1 MGKSAVIFVER
12 ATPATLTELKDA
24 LSNSI
29 LSVRDPW
36 SIDFRTYRC
45 SIKNLPADVS
55 KLMYSITFHHHGRQT
70 VLIKDN
76 SAMVTTAAAADIPPA
91 LVFNGSSTGVP
102 ESMDTILS
110 SKLSNIWMQRQLI
123 KGDAGETLIL
133 DGLTVRLVNLFS
145 STGFKGLLIEL
156 QADEAGEFE
165 TKIAGIE
172 GHLAEIRAKDY
183 KTSSDSLGPDTSN
196 EICDLAYQY
205 VRALEL

>member
-1 MGKSAVIFVER
+1 
-12 ATPATLTELKDA
+12 
-24 LSNSI
+24 
-29 LSVRDPW
+29 
-36 SIDFRTYRC
+36 
-45 SIKNLPADVS
+45 
-55 KLMYSITFHHHGRQT
+55 
-70 VLIKDN
+70 
-76 SAMVTTAAAADIPPA
+76 
-91 LVFNGSSTGVP
+91 
-102 ESMDTILS
+102 
-110 SKLSNIWMQRQLI
+110 MQRQLI

>member
-1 MGKSAVIFVER
+1 MER

-76 SAMVTTAAAADIPPA
+76 SAMVTTAAAP
-91 LVFNGSSTGVP
+91 
-102 ESMDTILS
+102 
-110 SKLSNIWMQRQLI
+110 
-123 KGDAGETLIL
+123 
-133 DGLTVRLVNLFS
+133 
-145 STGFKGLLIEL
+145 
-156 QADEAGEFE
+156 
-165 TKIAGIE
+165 E
-172 GHLAEIRAKDY
+172 GHPPLRQ
-183 KTSSDSLGPDTSN
+183 SSPSLSCP
-196 EICDLAYQY
+196 
-205 VRALEL
+205 